1 MSYSLIDDSQ
11 FDITQKQLIAKARSE
26 PGIHIID
33 TGGTELCRH
42 KKTFSRL
49 FPKTIVDGV
58 TLTAVFRYEHGT
70 QWTRYRVEDPANAT
84 TYIEFFGATNAAYS
98 VVINGTTKE
107 TQPCSGTFYT
117 GTHVLHFKGVNG
129 LIECALDGKQDWT
142 YLTKTAVTSIRKHC
156 MNDALETGCPYL
168 IEHHQTYSADAA
180 VKVFPHGSEM
190 AKPEA
195 TLSPGG
201 LVVWEGDASGQVTVK
216 YNNIT
221 LFNRA
226 INKQNIRITMEVF
239 LLYILIG
246 VDDEEPVKKD
256 NPKAGLNT
264 NPMYSLTISKDIKLK
279 NFILQTGSRVS
290 TYF

>member
-129 LIECALDGKQDWT
+129 LIE
-142 YLTKTAVTSIRKHC
+142 
-156 MNDALETGCPYL
+156 
-168 IEHHQTYSADAA
+168 
-180 VKVFPHGSEM
+180 GSEM